1 MTQLTKSINNQNNN
15 NNLSRLKRFSNM
27 ILKEKNSKDFKNM
40 SFNYTP
46 DDSKI
51 SNNYTNKLISNE
63 KLKLQKRFTSVENDL
78 LSTSINNKNS
88 KDFLSSS
95 YDVALN
101 KNNATA
107 M

>member
-1 MTQLTKSINNQNNN
+1 
-15 NNLSRLKRFSNM
+15 M
-27 ILKEKNSKDFKNM
+27 ILKEKNSEDLKNM

-46 DDSKI
+46 DDNKI

-63 KLKLQKRFTSVENDL
+63 KLHKRITGVVGNDPF
-78 LSTSINNKNS
+78 STSINNKNS
-88 KDFLSSS
+88 KVLLNSS